1 MKLRTYRPSD
11 CEHLAALFYETV
23 HSINAK
29 DYTREQMDCWASG
42 NVNFQ
47 EWNASF
53 LAHWT
58 VVAVEKNKIVG
69 FGDLAP
75 SGYLDRLF
83 VHKDYQRK
91 GIATAICNHLE
102 NFAKNTVMTHASIT
116 ARPFFE
122 HRGYK
127 VIQEQAALR
136 QGISI
141 PYFVMELAVQQKEGI
156 RYDKRNRP

>member
-1 MKLRTYRPSD
+1 MKLRHYKSSD
-11 CEHLAALFYETV
+11 CEYLAALFYETV

-29 DYTREQMDCWASG
+29 DYTREQLDCWATG
-42 NVNFQ
+42 NVNLQ

-58 VVAVEKNKIVG
+58 VVAVEGNKIVG
-69 FGDLAP
+69 FGDMDL

-83 VHKDYQRK
+83 VHKEYQHR
-91 GIATAICNHLE
+91 GIASAICNRQE
-102 NFAKNTVMTHASIT
+102 SFAKNTIMTHASIT

-127 VIQEQAALR
+127 VIQQQTALR

-141 PYFVMELAVQQKEGI
+141 PYFVMELTVSATETI
-156 RYDKRNRP
+156 

>member
-1 MKLRTYRPSD
+1 MKLRNYSPSD

-23 HSINAK
+23 HSLNAK
-29 DYTREQMDCWASG
+29 DYTREQLDCWASG
-42 NVNFQ
+42 NVNLL

-53 LAHWT
+53 LDHWT

-83 VHKDYQRK
+83 VHKDYQRR
-91 GIATAICNHLE
+91 GIASAICNHLE
-102 NFAKNTVMTHASIT
+102 SFAKETVMTHASIT

-127 VIQEQAALR
+127 VIRKQAALR
-136 QGISI
+136 QGVPI
-141 PYFVMELAVQQKEGI
+141 PYFIMELTVQQKEGT
-156 RYDKRNRP
+156 RYD